1 MYCIYSTLPLD
12 VENTVIHTQN
22 SEGDCFCTIREYSFI
37 LHTNNY
43 IFSTLPLDVENI
55 VFVRRI
61 LKATAFVRLSGV
73 ALFCVVKRVLAG

>member
-1 MYCIYSTLPLD
+1 MYYIFSTLPLD

-22 SEGDCFCTIREYSFI
+22 SEGGCDCKIREYSYI

-61 LKATAFVRLSGV
+61 LKVTAFVRLSGV